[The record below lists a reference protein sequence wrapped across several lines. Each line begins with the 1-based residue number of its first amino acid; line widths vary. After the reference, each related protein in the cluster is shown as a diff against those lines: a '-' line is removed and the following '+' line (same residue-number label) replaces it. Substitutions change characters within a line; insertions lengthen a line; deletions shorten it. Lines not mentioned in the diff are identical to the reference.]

1 MVVLAFCAK
10 GLGLYSTGD
19 GTASCLCIN
28 DLSDQISV
36 FGRGWKRL
44 QISDLLKKS
53 SLHMYLAVC

>member
-36 FGRGWKRL
+36 SFSVAEEAG
-44 QISDLLKKS
+44 
-53 SLHMYLAVC
+53 AAA